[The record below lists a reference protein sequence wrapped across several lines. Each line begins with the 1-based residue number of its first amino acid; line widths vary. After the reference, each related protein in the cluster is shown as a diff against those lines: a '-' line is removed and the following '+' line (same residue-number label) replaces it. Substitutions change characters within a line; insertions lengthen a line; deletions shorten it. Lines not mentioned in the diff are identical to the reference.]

1 MVGINPSDFS
11 LFKGRTDIN
20 AKKLDIKSHNKKCPH
35 CNSKFS
41 LSTHIATFSY
51 KKSYRTF
58 AYPAIWH
65 AAQMNL
71 AESDE
76 WIFVGYSLPDADYE
90 FKHLLK
96 SAELSYTVRPTI
108 KIILKNDLNAAERYQ
123 KYFGNR
129 LASKN
134 IYLDGL
140 EEYVKELRKK

>member
-1 MVGINPSDFS
+1 M
-11 LFKGRTDIN
+11 
-20 AKKLDIKSHNKKCPH
+20 H

-108 KIILKNDLNAAERYQ
+108 KIILKNDLNAAEIYQ
-123 KYFGNR
+123 KFFGNR

-134 IYLDGL
+134 IYQDGL